1 MYSKNG
7 YKRNSKDKNNPF
19 NIIPSGNI
27 TMEDVDFPIFAM
39 DDLGNSEIMMPGAN
53 YTFPGNQVL
62 EVPLYNLDRA
72 RNLNSPEKAPD
83 DYNMLV
89 ENKPHWGSVDP
100 ESGDWLKSMDH
111 PTAWMEYMDYVL
123 NPRSLNTD
131 LVVDPLGY
139 FGDRQ
144 LKYIPKTQNGN
155 EISLEL
161 LLRQAMAESSLDPNA
176 VSKAGAKGL
185 TQIME
190 NALTDYQDATGD
202 MNIDL
207 FNPEDAKKVQ
217 TWYMN
222 NLYNADFINKP
233 NQSDT
238 VRMAKTLASYN
249 WGRGNLY
256 NLLTEQKNK
265 GVDIYSDD
273 MDWIQYLP
281 SETNEYLNKILFD
294 TNEDFKSDT
303 EKYYSDEKY
312 APYID
317 LYKEQGGDLPKAQLG
332 LPRVLK
338 GIRNMFKSGKN
349 IIENIPNTYKGPTVS
364 SFQKDLSFK
373 SEINWSNWNKDIPLN
388 KELMQ
393 EYNTIEEV
401 AKKKGTWMK
410 NADGT
415 DFEGPPELFVQMQSG
430 AFKKAYPEGITT
442 TYRGFP
448 KGEGP
453 ISWGKK
459 YGDDYGAGRIINPM
473 NVEYTSV
480 FTGDKNLASHYGPN
494 IFKLGSRNTPIKSLT
509 LDAFGSDWSNMT
521 YALRDKKALQTSL
534 DANKKR
540 LLKAEEGI
548 KAGKQGNIY
557 NKDFVTNAKKNIKS
571 YENILNN
578 WDEITSNPAYKQ
590 LMDFAAGKQ
599 SLYTDDLAEF
609 VQKYNLDN
617 LFVKNI
623 DDGVLGDILI
633 SNQVPGNF
641 LKSLEGNVGTFDLT
655 NPNIYKEEGGDLSK
669 AQVGTAIRKGLQAL
683 KNFRKSPE
691 ITDDLVN
698 RLSQSNE
705 FKVIDSQIP
714 NANQTKTIV
723 NDVVDKPYID
733 INTVKTIEQ
742 RAVDFIEKE
751 IIKKADN
758 LPKGITLDQVNH
770 VTGEII
776 ISSKKRKPF
785 TYKLNKTEQKRLTDF
800 FFKQADKEGLFKPKL
815 QSSRQMAI
823 DMDWFYN
830 PATKRMETR
839 GSFLGLSG
847 YTPDLLPDG
856 RNFVKFLDEL
866 DQKYINRGNTIN
878 PNPAKEE
885 FYLGIDRKV
894 ADRFLNTL
902 EKFGVN
908 TITGK
913 QLKTVFP
920 EGFYHGSSERI
931 NKLSDITLQP
941 IKNVKSGDKT
951 MSGFYGTSNP
961 QYAASYM
968 DWTKEIGSSRDWTKT
983 PWGVKDPM
991 RMYGP
996 AKNRTLHSIDVSD
1009 DAVVGFTD
1017 RQIQGGYKSFED
1029 LKDKGVD
1036 IILGK
1041 ASIGNR
1047 VMNHNEILFLNK
1059 KGIKNFNPIEPSTSI
1074 LGQGTKI
1081 DDLINLDPTAYK
1093 LMMSGKMDEGKTILD
1108 KYYMSYGKSPL
1119 GPTVE
1124 LPGGINAI
1132 EGGVGMTPV
1141 GGYGWNLKDIPKLDL
1156 MLDTRYGPKIKLPN
1170 RFNPDLDQYFRI
1182 SREGPLWK
1190 EGGDLPKAQ
1199 SGLFKIPK
1207 AIAKYFGKTVDDI
1220 PVSGKVVNKIDV
1232 DNLKTFTG
1240 ETGPSSFSIAE
1251 NPNKLSIDNIEGD
1264 LIRRDKGKYLTFDE
1278 SGNLISSARS
1288 THFTGTGAPVETHFM
1303 GNWDDAVTTINL
1315 PLKDAI
1321 KFNPGQIRT
1330 SAIGD
1335 TYFYDKF
1342 NYPKSA
1348 NIFTG
1353 DYQLFNQLKK
1363 SGYNAELSKESMDLF
1378 RQMNT
1383 LKPKILNETATAAE
1397 KELFEKLAKQNA
1409 DIHNQFLKSSN
1420 LKAVNPK
1427 DPNIPLGWEKFN
1439 PYKTE
1444 QRSIRSDA
1452 LSPYVHF
1459 EQFPDY
1465 NIQALDRKFE
1475 KGMFDKMYPDHIIQP
1490 SPYRVKNIPTSS
1502 DLKIFQKE
1510 VLEGWTDDYAKGWL
1524 ETYSK
1529 KGYDTP
1535 FGDLMK
1541 NIVEEKLNK
1550 NLPYLQY
1557 YHGGSLPKF
1566 QGAGEYDDDGYKTVT
1581 YGANKKKYQ
1590 DTGTWSEYE
1599 PYETYG
1605 GKTWRK
1611 RTYELSRDDL
1621 RYLEHKKSFL
1631 TDVDYRS
1638 GINNSPKNLT
1648 QFIRNS
1654 NKPWRV
1660 QEIIKDNGAT
1670 QYVLQYPTA
1679 TGSFRTFALGDADS
1693 GLANLNP
1700 EYVQELK
1707 KTGKTGISGFSSWF
1721 DMTPQERK
1729 DYGYSEWFDKGFTRD
1744 LKVDQDGNTKSGWEH
1759 YGSSTPLSYR
1769 LSDVE
1774 IRRLPSSIVQK
1785 YNLVGN
1791 DKMTLD
1797 PNTGEIDFL
1806 TSSGGLRKVVSQK
1819 DMKWFQNPGRLKE
1832 LATDSRFN
1840 YKEDNVLDYL
1850 NNPDFRYFA
1859 DSEKVTLD
1867 PVKLDGVPTE
1877 NDMSL
1882 EKPKPYESTITLE
1895 PKTLDQIDIEKED
1908 EIIKRRPYEAP
1919 INLDPVEF
1927 KGFPDKEQ
1935 DIIRSNP
1942 YESVITL
1949 DKKEIEKIPVD
1960 DGSLIE
1966 RRIQETP
1973 ITLDPINVTGIDS
1986 DGTATTDGSKQRF
1999 VPKSDIEADMPE
2011 IVLTPGMEEERDKAK
2026 TIEDI
2031 MGNFQ
2036 DIKGTTKY
2044 VNKSAKAILDAI
2056 NRDDYNEKDL
2066 SRDLGIFEK
2075 YYGQENLG
2083 YLQDMLDKSQGP
2095 KANKGVEVLEDGKFN
2110 VKMDRLNSIID
2121 KYYAGEQLSAAENEE
2136 IKLYDLR
2143 SNDKI
2148 DIQPEENNKTDL
2160 LVDNKSYNLADQIY
2174 IYNQYLDDAF
2184 TSDDEEKSGNKIV
2197 DKINRVYYNQAKQK
2211 DMHVY
2216 DLLLAMQ
2223 NEMRQ

>member
-1 MYSKNG
+1 MYSKDG
-7 YKRNSKDKNNPF
+7 YKRNSKDRNNPF

-27 TMEDVDFPIFAM
+27 TMEDVDFPVFAM

-53 YTFPGNQVL
+53 YIFPGN
-62 EVPLYNLDRA
+62 EVFEIPLA
-72 RNLNSPEKAPD
+72 
-83 DYNMLV
+83 
-89 ENKPHWGSVDP
+89 
-100 ESGDWLKSMDH
+100 
-111 PTAWMEYMDYVL
+111 
-123 NPRSLNTD
+123 
-131 LVVDPLGY
+131 
-139 FGDRQ
+139 
-144 LKYIPKTQNGN
+144 QNGN

-176 VSKAGAKGL
+176 VSDAGAQGL

-190 NALTDYQDATGD
+190 DALIDYQDATGD

-294 TNEDFKSDT
+294 TNEDFKLDT

-317 LYKEQGGDLPKAQLG
+317 LYKEQGGDLPQ
-332 LPRVLK
+332 
-338 GIRNMFKSGKN
+338 
-349 IIENIPNTYKGPTVS
+349 
-364 SFQKDLSFK
+364 
-373 SEINWSNWNKDIPLN
+373 
-388 KELMQ
+388 
-393 EYNTIEEV
+393 
-401 AKKKGTWMK
+401 
-410 NADGT
+410 
-415 DFEGPPELFVQMQSG
+415 
-430 AFKKAYPEGITT
+430 
-442 TYRGFP
+442 
-448 KGEGP
+448 
-453 ISWGKK
+453 
-459 YGDDYGAGRIINPM
+459 
-473 NVEYTSV
+473 
-480 FTGDKNLASHYGPN
+480 
-494 IFKLGSRNTPIKSLT
+494 
-509 LDAFGSDWSNMT
+509 
-521 YALRDKKALQTSL
+521 
-534 DANKKR
+534 
-540 LLKAEEGI
+540 
-548 KAGKQGNIY
+548 
-557 NKDFVTNAKKNIKS
+557 
-571 YENILNN
+571 
-578 WDEITSNPAYKQ
+578 
-590 LMDFAAGKQ
+590 
-599 SLYTDDLAEF
+599 
-609 VQKYNLDN
+609 
-617 LFVKNI
+617 
-623 DDGVLGDILI
+623 
-633 SNQVPGNF
+633 
-641 LKSLEGNVGTFDLT
+641 
-655 NPNIYKEEGGDLSK
+655 
-669 AQVGTAIRKGLQAL
+669 
-683 KNFRKSPE
+683 
-691 ITDDLVN
+691 
-698 RLSQSNE
+698 
-705 FKVIDSQIP
+705 
-714 NANQTKTIV
+714 
-723 NDVVDKPYID
+723 
-733 INTVKTIEQ
+733 
-742 RAVDFIEKE
+742 
-751 IIKKADN
+751 
-758 LPKGITLDQVNH
+758 
-770 VTGEII
+770 
-776 ISSKKRKPF
+776 
-785 TYKLNKTEQKRLTDF
+785 
-800 FFKQADKEGLFKPKL
+800 
-815 QSSRQMAI
+815 
-823 DMDWFYN
+823 
-830 PATKRMETR
+830 
-839 GSFLGLSG
+839 
-847 YTPDLLPDG
+847 
-856 RNFVKFLDEL
+856 
-866 DQKYINRGNTIN
+866 
-878 PNPAKEE
+878 
-885 FYLGIDRKV
+885 
-894 ADRFLNTL
+894 
-902 EKFGVN
+902 
-908 TITGK
+908 
-913 QLKTVFP
+913 
-920 EGFYHGSSERI
+920 
-931 NKLSDITLQP
+931 
-941 IKNVKSGDKT
+941 
-951 MSGFYGTSNP
+951 
-961 QYAASYM
+961 
-968 DWTKEIGSSRDWTKT
+968 
-983 PWGVKDPM
+983 
-991 RMYGP
+991 
-996 AKNRTLHSIDVSD
+996 
-1009 DAVVGFTD
+1009 
-1017 RQIQGGYKSFED
+1017 
-1029 LKDKGVD
+1029 
-1036 IILGK
+1036 
-1041 ASIGNR
+1041 
-1047 VMNHNEILFLNK
+1047 
-1059 KGIKNFNPIEPSTSI
+1059 
-1074 LGQGTKI
+1074 
-1081 DDLINLDPTAYK
+1081 
-1093 LMMSGKMDEGKTILD
+1093 
-1108 KYYMSYGKSPL
+1108 
-1119 GPTVE
+1119 
-1124 LPGGINAI
+1124 
-1132 EGGVGMTPV
+1132 
-1141 GGYGWNLKDIPKLDL
+1141 
-1156 MLDTRYGPKIKLPN
+1156 
-1170 RFNPDLDQYFRI
+1170 
-1182 SREGPLWK
+1182 
-1190 EGGDLPKAQ
+1190 AQ

-1207 AIAKYFGKTVDDI
+1207 AIAKYFVKTVDDI
-1220 PVSGKVVNKIDV
+1220 PVSGSVLNKVDL
-1232 DNLKTFTG
+1232 DKTFSGNT
-1240 ETGPSSFSIAE
+1240 TSTISKFSDEIE

-1383 LKPKILNETATAAE
+1383 LKPKILNKTATAAE

-1465 NIQALDRKFE
+1465 NIQALGRKFE

-1490 SPYRVKNIPTSS
+1490 SPYRVENIPTSS

-1529 KGYDTP
+1529 EGYDAP

-1557 YHGGSLPKF
+1557 YDGGSLPEAQMGTFLRQLFSKGSKGLKKYFSKTKEGDIILDKDLQLIHGSKNPNLTLEDIELIEVYKALQSRQNSAKRLLRRKRKDGTYVPGDELAGFYSSPFDRAVYPNAPQSIISLNPKFTEGVSFQPVSFNSNIGYKFDLAKGSRIKDMSDLGTSSMTVRNLRRYLDEGYDGILGKDVTNSYEVLPLNKSKIINWEKVNPFNIFNPNKFNLDKF
-1566 QGAGEYDDDGYKTVT
+1566 QNAGEYDEDGYKTVT

-1631 TDVDYRS
+1631 TDVNYRS
-1638 GINNSPKNLT
+1638 GTNNPPKNLS

-1654 NKPWRV
+1654 SKNWRV

-1859 DSEKVTLD
+1859 DSQKVTLD
-1867 PVKLDGVPTE
+1867 PVKLDGIPTK

-1882 EKPKPYESTITLE
+1882 QKPKPYESTVTLE
-1895 PKTLDQIDIEKED
+1895 PKTLDQIEIERED
-1908 EIIKRRPYEAP
+1908 DIIKKRKYQAP
-1919 INLDPVEF
+1919 ISLDSVEF
-1927 KGFPDKEQ
+1927 KGFPDKKQ
-1935 DIIRSNP
+1935 DIIKSNP

-1949 DKKEIEKIPVD
+1949 DEKEIKEIPVD

-1973 ITLDPINVTGIDS
+1973 ITLDPINVTGINS

-2184 TSDDEEKSGNKIV
+2184 TSNDEEKSGNKIV

>member
-1 MYSKNG
+1 MYSKDG
-7 YKRNSKDKNNPF
+7 YKRYSKDRNNPF

-27 TMEDVDFPIFAM
+27 TMEDVDFPVFGM
-39 DDLGNSEIMMPGAN
+39 DNLGNSEIMMPGAT
-53 YTFPGNQVL
+53 YTFPGN
-62 EVPLYNLDRA
+62 EVFEMPL
-72 RNLNSPEKAPD
+72 P
-83 DYNMLV
+83 
-89 ENKPHWGSVDP
+89 
-100 ESGDWLKSMDH
+100 
-111 PTAWMEYMDYVL
+111 
-123 NPRSLNTD
+123 
-131 LVVDPLGY
+131 
-139 FGDRQ
+139 Q
-144 LKYIPKTQNGN
+144 
-155 EISLEL
+155 
-161 LLRQAMAESSLDPNA
+161 
-176 VSKAGAKGL
+176 
-185 TQIME
+185 
-190 NALTDYQDATGD
+190 
-202 MNIDL
+202 
-207 FNPEDAKKVQ
+207 
-217 TWYMN
+217 
-222 NLYNADFINKP
+222 
-233 NQSDT
+233 
-238 VRMAKTLASYN
+238 
-249 WGRGNLY
+249 
-256 NLLTEQKNK
+256 
-265 GVDIYSDD
+265 
-273 MDWIQYLP
+273 
-281 SETNEYLNKILFD
+281 
-294 TNEDFKSDT
+294 
-303 EKYYSDEKY
+303 
-312 APYID
+312 
-317 LYKEQGGDLPKAQLG
+317 
-332 LPRVLK
+332 
-338 GIRNMFKSGKN
+338 
-349 IIENIPNTYKGPTVS
+349 
-364 SFQKDLSFK
+364 
-373 SEINWSNWNKDIPLN
+373 
-388 KELMQ
+388 
-393 EYNTIEEV
+393 
-401 AKKKGTWMK
+401 
-410 NADGT
+410 
-415 DFEGPPELFVQMQSG
+415 
-430 AFKKAYPEGITT
+430 
-442 TYRGFP
+442 
-448 KGEGP
+448 
-453 ISWGKK
+453 
-459 YGDDYGAGRIINPM
+459 
-473 NVEYTSV
+473 
-480 FTGDKNLASHYGPN
+480 
-494 IFKLGSRNTPIKSLT
+494 
-509 LDAFGSDWSNMT
+509 
-521 YALRDKKALQTSL
+521 
-534 DANKKR
+534 
-540 LLKAEEGI
+540 
-548 KAGKQGNIY
+548 
-557 NKDFVTNAKKNIKS
+557 
-571 YENILNN
+571 
-578 WDEITSNPAYKQ
+578 
-590 LMDFAAGKQ
+590 
-599 SLYTDDLAEF
+599 
-609 VQKYNLDN
+609 
-617 LFVKNI
+617 
-623 DDGVLGDILI
+623 
-633 SNQVPGNF
+633 
-641 LKSLEGNVGTFDLT
+641 
-655 NPNIYKEEGGDLSK
+655 

-698 RLSQSNE
+698 RLSQSDE

-714 NANQTKTIV
+714 NVNQTKTIV

-770 VTGEII
+770 ATGEII

-866 DQKYINRGNTIN
+866 DQKYINRGHTIN

-894 ADRFLNTL
+894 ADRFLSTL
-902 EKFGVN
+902 QRFGVN

-941 IKNVKSGDKT
+941 TKNVKSGDKT
-951 MSGFYGTSNP
+951 ISGFYGTSNP
-961 QYAASYM
+961 QYAAGYM
-968 DWTKEIGSSRDWTKT
+968 DWRYGMKDSNISWTNSPYGSN
-983 PWGVKDPM
+983 V
-991 RMYGP
+991 MYGP
-996 AKNRTLHSIDVSD
+996 AKNRTLHSIDIAD
-1009 DAVVGFTD
+1009 DAVVGFTGG
-1017 RQIQGGYKSFED
+1017 RQIEGGYKFFD
-1029 LKDKGVD
+1029 DFKDKGVD
-1036 IILGK
+1036 IVLGK
-1041 ASIGNR
+1041 ASIGDR

-1081 DDLINLDPTAYK
+1081 DDLINVDPTAYK
-1093 LMMSGKMDEGKTILD
+1093 LMMSGKMDEGQALLD
-1108 KYYMSYGKSPL
+1108 KYYRSYGKSPL

-1156 MLDTRYGPKIKLPN
+1156 MLDTRYGPKIKLPH

-1199 SGLFKIPK
+1199 SGLKNIPRALKGIRNMFRSGKNIPK
-1207 AIAKYFGKTVDDI
+1207 IIEDIPNTYKGPTISSFKTDLSFDNIMKLPDDEFRKITGSDKQYWELVTNKNPKYKQRLVTAYDNIWQPSDKIVDMIGAGKNEVANFYRSADYKKRLMDGMKISSKEADEIIDDLIKEMDNATIRFNNAPLPNDGIAMGSSGSPTGSVTFTDKMLNMSDDQIMDIIKHEFGHVSLYGQGRGPAGKLINTLETPRVKSSTAKTWTESNSKNLLDYHNTPDEIRQRAMNALQYMQKNNMSVDDFMGMNYDFVVNNVRSGKMSQDLLDLRQYFDPAEMKDYLNKAFSITAPIGIGASTLSSWENSTLEKEKGGDLPQAQFGIPSFLKNIFKKTIDDI
-1220 PVSGKVVNKIDV
+1220 PVPGKVVDNIDI

-1240 ETGPSSFSIAE
+1240 ETGPSSFSNIVE

-1278 SGNLISSARS
+1278 NGNLISTARS
-1288 THFTGTGAPVETHFM
+1288 THFTGTGAPVESHFM
-1303 GNWDDAVTTINL
+1303 GNWDDAITTIDL

-1321 KFNPGQIRT
+1321 KSNPGQIRT

-1335 TYFYDKF
+1335 TYFYEPF

-1363 SGYNAELSKESMDLF
+1363 SGYNVELSKESMDIF
-1378 RQMNT
+1378 RQINS
-1383 LKPKILNETATAAE
+1383 LRPKIINETATAAE
-1397 KELFEKLAKQNA
+1397 KELFEQLAKRNA
-1409 DIHNQFLKSSN
+1409 DIHNQFIKSRN
-1420 LKAVNPK
+1420 LTAVNPN
-1427 DPNIPLGWEKFN
+1427 DPNIPLGWEKYN

-1475 KGMFDKMYPDHIIQP
+1475 KGMFGKYLSPGQIVQP
-1490 SPYRVKNIPTSS
+1490 SSYQIENIPTSS
-1502 DLKIFQKE
+1502 DLKIFQKQ
-1510 VLEGWTDDYAKGWL
+1510 VLEGWTDDYAKRWL

-1529 KGYDTP
+1529 EGYDTP
-1535 FGDLMK
+1535 FGNLMK

-1557 YHGGSLPKF
+1557 YDGGSLPKF
-1566 QGAGEYDDDGYKTVT
+1566 QDGNEYDEDGYKTVT

-1590 DTGTWSEYE
+1590 DTGTWSEFE

-1621 RYLEHKKSFL
+1621 RYLEYKKQIL
-1631 TDVDYRS
+1631 TDVNYRS
-1638 GINNSPKNLT
+1638 GKNNPPKNLT
-1648 QFIRNS
+1648 QFIRNT

-1670 QYVLQYPTA
+1670 QYVLQYPTS
-1679 TGSFRTFALGDADS
+1679 TGSFKTFALGDENS

-1707 KTGKTGISGFSSWF
+1707 RTGKTGITQFSSWF

-1744 LKVDQDGNTKSGWEH
+1744 LKIDQDGNTRSGWNYYNE
-1759 YGSSTPLSYR
+1759 TAPLTYR

-1774 IRRLPSSIVQK
+1774 IRRLPRSIVQK

-1791 DKMTLD
+1791 DKMKLD

-1806 TSSGGLRKVVSQK
+1806 TSTGGLRKAVSQK
-1819 DMKWFQNPGRLKE
+1819 DMQWFQNPGRLKE
-1832 LATDSRFN
+1832 LATDDRFN

-1859 DSEKVTLD
+1859 DSQKVTLD

-1877 NDMSL
+1877 NDMTL
-1882 EKPKPYESTITLE
+1882 KKPKPYESTITLE
-1895 PKTLDQIDIEKED
+1895 PKTLDQIETERED
-1908 EIIKRRPYEAP
+1908 EIIRKRKYEAP
-1919 INLDPVEF
+1919 ITLDPIEF

-1935 DIIRSNP
+1935 EIIKSNP

-1949 DKKEIEKIPVD
+1949 DKKEIEEIPVD
-1960 DGSLIE
+1960 EGSLIE

-1973 ITLDPINVTGIDS
+1973 ITLDPINVTSIDS
-1986 DGTATTDGSKQRF
+1986 DGTVTTDGSKQRF
-1999 VPKSDIEADMPE
+1999 VPKPDIEADMPD
-2011 IVLTPGMEEERDKAK
+2011 IVLTPEMEEERDKAK
-2026 TIEDI
+2026 TVEDI
-2031 MGNFQ
+2031 MGNLQ
-2036 DIKGTTKY
+2036 DVRGTTKY

-2056 NRDDYNEKDL
+2056 NRDDYTEKDL

-2110 VKMDRLNSIID
+2110 VKMDRLNNIID

-2143 SNDKI
+2143 SNDEV
-2148 DIQPEENNKTDL
+2148 DIQPEENNETDL

-2174 IYNQYLDDAF
+2174 IYNQYLDDTF

-2197 DKINRVYYNQAKQK
+2197 DKINRVYYNKAKQK
-2211 DMHVY
+2211 NMHVY
-2216 DLLLAMQ
+2216 DLLLAIE
-2223 NEMRQ
+2223 NEMKQ